1 MLHTKHSAV
10 HKVQNAGNTV
20 RQAYAQAVMM
30 LMMLGVMFEWVWW
43 SSKLEADSILL
54 GTEVGRFL
62 HDDAGQIGSRAFG
75 ALALVVAVAV
85 AFIVL
90 GALIPP
96 AFATFFDANT
106 TGWPESVVTL
116 WELLPLLGVLVFVI
130 MLIAWALLTGHRR
143 TR

>member
-1 MLHTKHSAV
+1 MLHSKHTV
-10 HKVQNAGNTV
+10 RKMVQNPGNTV
-20 RQAYAQAVMM
+20 REAYAQAVMM
-30 LMMLGVMFEWVWW
+30 LILLDGLFTFVWRY
-43 SSKLEADSILL
+43 SKLEAEQILL

-62 HDDAGQIGSRAFG
+62 HEDAGQIGGRAFG